1 MKNLVTRFVT
11 DQSGATAVEYVLLA
25 AMIALAIIVGMQ
37 GLATKLNNEFGVIGN
52 DL

>member
-1 MKNLVTRFVT
+1 MKNLVTRFVK

-37 GLATKLNNEFGVIGN
+37 NLATKLNAEFNTIGN

>member
-1 MKNLVTRFVT
+1 MKNLVTRFVK

-37 GLATKLNNEFGVIGN
+37 SLASKLNAEFTIIGN